1 MGLATCMII
10 RSCLFAKIVQGE
22 CNRVY
27 SDCRTDAY
35 LLQRYFIFLI
45 IPNYHALFAF
55 FHCGGVG
62 CLFRIVLF
70 DGVLCFALT
79 LTFALRYQSQV
90 GSPRGGRR
98 HFGCLLWCPHP
109 IPVPLSP
116 ITDWLLSWR
125 ERDRVRAM
133 PAINKNRAKRQKS
146 GQKFLIPFYLS
157 YLCSTSNGDGRRHL
171 LTKEKTNHNRI

>member
-1 MGLATCMII
+1 MGLAICMII

-45 IPNYHALFAF
+45 IPNYHAFFAF

-90 GSPRGGRR
+90 GSPRG
-98 HFGCLLWCPHP
+98 
-109 IPVPLSP
+109 
-116 ITDWLLSWR
+116 
-125 ERDRVRAM
+125 M